1 MGVRFRF
8 SPIRKFRF
16 ATGRRLLNGSSIR
29 TNSTRPGEEG
39 LISGG
44 IGGVLWWET

>member
-29 TNSTRPGEEG
+29 TNSRPGEEG

-44 IGGVLWWET
+44 IGGELWWET